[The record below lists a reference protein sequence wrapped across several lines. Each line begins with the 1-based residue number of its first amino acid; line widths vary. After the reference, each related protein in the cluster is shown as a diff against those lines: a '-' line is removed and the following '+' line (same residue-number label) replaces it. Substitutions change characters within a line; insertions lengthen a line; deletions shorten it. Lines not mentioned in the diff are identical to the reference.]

1 MTTGNGSYDNA
12 TDSLD
17 YKVGQRVKYWRL
29 ERGYTQKELA
39 KKIGVSYW
47 LILHYEKGK
56 RRIPIERLYAIAD
69 ALSVSIKDLV
79 PVSNGKSYL
88 ENEEEEI
95 LNLVR
100 KYKTINDQELCKVF
114 YLLTKSAQLSE
125 KNSRKAERMEI
136 ARNLVKA
143 GVSVDIVSKIIGLS
157 VDKYIKKKTD
167 SIFQKIGKKIKG
179 WRLARKYT
187 QLELAKKIGITRQK
201 ISKYEQG
208 RTTIPLDKL
217 YDIAEA
223 LSISIIDLLPESA
236 EDEDDKVENELPNV
250 IEEYK
255 KIENQ
260 ELRNALIKSLFEGI
274 RICEEKIRKAEK
286 IKVAKDLV
294 KGGISIDIILQ
305 TIGLSADQ
313 IA

>member
-12 TDSLD
+12 ADSLD

-56 RRIPIERLYAIAD
+56 RRIPIEKLYAIAD

-79 PVSNGKSYL
+79 PVSKSYL

-100 KYKTINDQELCKVF
+100 EYKTINDQELRKVF

-167 SIFQKIGKKIKG
+167 SIFQRIGKKIKG

-208 RTTIPLDKL
+208 RTTTPLDKL

-236 EDEDDKVENELPNV
+236 EDEDDKVENELPGI

-260 ELRNALIKSLFEGI
+260 ELRYALIKSLFEGI
-274 RICEEKIRKAEK
+274 RICEERVRKAER

>member
-12 TDSLD
+12 ADSLD

-39 KKIGVSYW
+39 KKIGVSYR

-69 ALSVSIKDLV
+69 ALSISIKDLV
-79 PVSNGKSYL
+79 PVSKGYL
-88 ENEEEEI
+88 ENEEI

-100 KYKTINDQELCKVF
+100 EYKTINDQELRKVF

-157 VDKYIKKKTD
+157 VDEYIKKKTD
-167 SIFQKIGKKIKG
+167 SIFQRIGKKIKG

>member
-12 TDSLD
+12 ADSLD

-39 KKIGVSYW
+39 KKIGVSYR

-69 ALSVSIKDLV
+69 ALSISIKDLV
-79 PVSNGKSYL
+79 PVSKGYL
-88 ENEEEEI
+88 ENEEI

-100 KYKTINDQELCKVF
+100 EYKTINDQELRKVF

-125 KNSRKAERMEI
+125 KNSRKAERIEI
-136 ARNLVKA
+136 AKNLVKA

-294 KGGISIDIILQ
+294 KGGISVDIILQ
-305 TIGLSADQ
+305 IVGLSADQ